1 MSDKPYK
8 SRMIRHAKERSI
20 KCLNIYIAKYTK
32 TNTNPAW
39 GQNQIK
45 LRSRGRQISSNAKC
59 PEVDKSPPNTKC
71 PEVDKSPQKANVLRL
86 NKLPQNLY
94 LYIHTWSHSYIY
106 VRTFIHMYSYMHTY
120 IHMHSLMH
128 TFIHSYRHTYSHP
141 YIHMHTY
148 ILIKYRY
155 RGWNQAMVI

>member
-1 MSDKPYK
+1 MTKMPDEPYK
-8 SRMIRHAKERSI
+8 PRIIRHVKERNA
-20 KCLNIYIAKYTK
+20 KIYITKYTK
-32 TNTNPAW
+32 VNTNPAW
-39 GQNQIK
+39 WQIK
-45 LRSRGRQISSNAKC
+45 SSWC
-59 PEVDKSPPNTKC
+59 PEVDKSPPNTKW

-106 VRTFIHMYSYMHTY
+106 VRTFIHMHIYMHTY
-120 IHMHSLMH
+120 IHVHSLMH

-141 YIHMHTY
+141 YIHIHAY

-155 RGWNQAMVI
+155 RRWNQAVAI